1 MELMSNKSEY
11 EKEYGDDDN
20 ALLRLARMFGG
31 RGVAKREPAVE
42 KKKSRMGENALH
54 QTTWRHASFITNWL
68 FSYLSSHVFQFF
80 SSPWLLPLEGKS
92 QTSLFTVQS

>member
-1 MELMSNKSEY
+1 METTTTPSYDWRECSAAEVLPSES
-11 EKEYGDDDN
+11 
-20 ALLRLARMFGG
+20 LQSR
-31 RGVAKREPAVE
+31 